1 MRKGRIMPAA
11 AFRRASDLP
20 QVIPVFPLD
29 GALLLPG
36 GDLPLQIFE
45 PRYLNMIDDVMAGDR
60 MIGMVQTRAGG
71 DRTRPNLASVGCA
84 GRITSF
90 SETSDGR
97 YLITL
102 TGICRFQIREELSV
116 ATPYRQ
122 VRAEFDPYSEDL
134 SVDAA
139 EIPAFDRRRFA
150 GALKRYLNRRELDID
165 WETAETAPLESLV
178 TSLAMGLPFEPA
190 EKQALLEA
198 ADLKTRTAAAVTL
211 MDVAI
216 AEAGI
221 AAGGAPGGSSIN

>member
-1 MRKGRIMPAA
+1 MPAA
-11 AFRRASDLP
+11 VFRRVSDLP

-60 MIGMVQTRAGG
+60 MIGMVQTRGGG
-71 DRTRPNLASVGCA
+71 DRTRPNLAAVGCA
-84 GRITSF
+84 GRVTSF

-102 TGICRFQIREELSV
+102 TGVCRYRLQDELSV
-116 ATPYRQ
+116 STPYRQ
-122 VRAEFDPYSEDL
+122 VRAHFDAFADDL
-134 SVDAA
+134 AA
-139 EIPAFDRRRFA
+139 EGGEMAAFDRHRFA

-165 WETAETAPLESLV
+165 WDTAETAPLESLV
-178 TSLAMGLPFEPA
+178 TSLAMGLPFDPP

-198 ADLKTRTAAAVTL
+198 LTMADRCEALTAL
-211 MDVAI
+211 LEIDGLG
-216 AEAGI
+216 AGDD
-221 AAGGAPGGSSIN
+221 GPQSIQ